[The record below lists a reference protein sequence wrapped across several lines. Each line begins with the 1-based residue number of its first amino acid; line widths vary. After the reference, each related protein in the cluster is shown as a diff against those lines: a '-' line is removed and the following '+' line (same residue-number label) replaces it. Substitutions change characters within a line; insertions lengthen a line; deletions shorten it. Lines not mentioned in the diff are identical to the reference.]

1 MDTIVTKDYT
11 YTVTDSGGETQAAEA
26 FISVSVTDTIE
37 DPAESHNFTA
47 VNGTTFTFRPAAI
60 EVTNTFRVG
69 PNTRTFTLFTT
80 EPGHREGGAD
90 TLLDGAYHDPE
101 EAKKWIQDSEAV
113 LRFVRGF
120 IESEAHKLRPLI
132 TASRFWGHDSEER
145 LVEATTVTG
154 IVPLVDKAE
163 QALLSAPLVPKFI
176 AEINSKSAE
185 APTD

>member
-11 YTVTDSGGETQAAEA
+11 YTVTDSGGETQAAEP
-26 FISVSVTDTIE
+26 FISVTVTDTIE
-37 DPAESHNFTA
+37 DPAESHNFSA
-47 VNGTTFTFRPAAI
+47 VNGTTFTFHPAAI

-80 EPGHREGGAD
+80 EPGHREGWAD

-101 EAKKWIQDSEAV
+101 EANKWIQNPESV
-113 LRFVRGF
+113 LQFVRGF
-120 IESEAHKLRPLI
+120 IESEGHKLNHLI
-132 TASRFWGHDSEER
+132 NASRSWGHDSEER
-145 LVEATTVTG
+145 LAEAPTVTG

>member
-1 MDTIVTKDYT
+1 MDTIVTKKYT
-11 YTVTDSGGETQAAEA
+11 YTVTDSGGETQAAKP
-26 FISVSVTDTIE
+26 FISVTVTDTID
-37 DPAESHNFTA
+37 DPAMSHNFSA
-47 VNGTTFTFRPAAI
+47 VNGTTFTFHPAAI

-90 TLLDGAYHDPE
+90 TLLDGVFHNAD
-101 EAKKWIQDSEAV
+101 EAKKWIQNPEAV
-113 LRFVRGF
+113 LQFVRGF
-120 IESEAHKLRPLI
+120 IESEAHKLSPLI
-132 TASRFWGHDSEER
+132 TASRFWGRDSEER
-145 LVEATTVTG
+145 LSEAATVTG

>member
-11 YTVTDSGGETQAAEA
+11 YTVTDSGGETPASEP
-26 FISVSVTDTIE
+26 FISVTVTDTIE
-37 DPAESHNFTA
+37 DPNASHNFTI

-69 PNTRTFTLFTT
+69 PRTRTFTLFTT

-90 TLLDGAYHDPE
+90 TLLDGAFHDAN
-101 EAKKWIQDSEAV
+101 EAKKWIQNPEAV
-113 LRFVRGF
+113 LQFVRGF
-120 IESEAHKLRPLI
+120 IESEADKLNFLI
-132 TASRFWGHDSEER
+132 GASRSWGRDSEER
-145 LVEATTVTG
+145 LAEATTVTG
-154 IVPLVDKAE
+154 IVPLVNKAE
-163 QALLSAPLVPKFI
+163 QALWSAPLVPKFI